1 MESKIDTKKR
11 ARTVPHSPHL
21 KNTVAIVEDDEPVR
35 KILTNWV
42 NQAEGFRCIADHG
55 SAETALAALPSV
67 RPAVVLMDIN
77 LPGVSGIECLRLLK
91 PQIPE
96 TRFLMLTVYDD
107 ANHIFEALAA
117 GAVGYL
123 LKRTQREDLFAAL
136 REVLAGGSPMSSDIA
151 RKVVQSFQR
160 KEPPPDEAR
169 LSPRESTVL
178 DMLAQGFLYKEIAD
192 SLAISLPTV
201 NTYVR
206 RIYEKLHV
214 QSRSQAVARYV
225 QTRPGRRE

>member
-1 MESKIDTKKR
+1 MKT
-11 ARTVPHSPHL
+11 
-21 KNTVAIVEDDEPVR
+21 TVAIVEDDGPVR
-35 KILTNWV
+35 AILSSWV
-42 NQAEGFRCIADHG
+42 NHAEDFRCIADFD
-55 SAETALAALPSV
+55 SAEVALASLPSA
-67 RPAVVLMDIN
+67 RPDVVLMDIN
-77 LPGVSGIECLRLLK
+77 LPGVSGIECVRLLK
-91 PQIPE
+91 PLIPE

-123 LKRTQREDLFAAL
+123 LKRTQRDDLFAAL
-136 REVLAGGSPMSSDIA
+136 REVLAGGSPMSTDIA

-178 DMLAQGFLYKEIAD
+178 EMLAQGYLYKEIAD
-192 SLAISLPTV
+192 SLAIGLPTV

-214 QSRSQAVARYV
+214 QSRAQAVARYV
-225 QTRPGRRE
+225 RTRPSRPE